1 MTTSSYIG
9 FYFLLREIL
18 KGGIHT
24 GKSRKILSKLK
35 SSPDSAYTDLLL
47 YSTHPLYANIA
58 LMGHERGYTLKMPS
72 KNKSN
77 TKTQNK
83 SNTKTKNKANT
94 TNKANTKNK
103 ANSKTKKKN

>member
-1 MTTSSYIG
+1 MTASSYIG

-24 GKSRKILSKLK
+24 GKSRKRLNNLK

-58 LMGHERGYTLKMPS
+58 LMGHERGYTPKMS
-72 KNKSN
+72 LKNKSN

-83 SNTKTKNKANT
+83 PNTKTKNKP
-94 TNKANTKNK
+94 NTKNK